1 VCARARVCVCVCVSD
16 PLPLIS
22 FGYKPHESSWRA
34 GTVPCILTY
43 DGDPQ
48 PLAINYTVLVVL
60 LIVAAAEL
68 AAQRPGAKRGEV
80 TRRAAWQLA
89 GLMFLVGL
97 QVCVCVF
104 VDLTGISIIW
114 NAVSS
119 FLLLQRQRA
128 RLEYQHQQPKRVEVI
143 EPHHLV
149 RCIEWSIE
157 LRPVDHIVHFGV
169 LVAAG
174 ADLHYLRAADT
185 TINVAHGCA
194 LLLGVGLEHQY
205 ARLFKKSPAPEPEP
219 EPEPAKRRKHHPRE
233 YVIVDESVELP

>member
-143 EPHHLV
+143 EPH
-149 RCIEWSIE
+149 
-157 LRPVDHIVHFGV
+157 
-169 LVAAG
+169 
-174 ADLHYLRAADT
+174 DLHYLRAADT